1 MKIKAIFLAA
11 MLFPGTVL
19 ADNKQAPNP
28 VTEAGAVKITWQSPD
43 KYTDIKSSGELQSR
57 YEQRAFESMT
67 KQLNKL
73 ADKVLTNGEKLELT
87 VTNVDLAGDVR
98 PTFGAGPNDIRVLK
112 DIYPPRIAFSYR
124 LIKGD
129 KVVLSGEEKLKDMNY
144 LGGIQPLRQES
155 FMYENQMLKQ
165 WFNRTFAPQLEG
177 HPPK

>member
-1 MKIKAIFLAA
+1 MEIKAIFLTAV
-11 MLFPGTVL
+11 LLPGTVL

-28 VTEAGAVKITWQSPD
+28 VTEAGAVKITWQLPD

-57 YEQRAFESMT
+57 YELRAFESMT

-98 PTFGAGPNDIRVLK
+98 PTFGAPPNDIRVLK

-124 LIKGD
+124 LIKGHE
-129 KVVLSGEEKLKDMNY
+129 VVLSGEENLKDMNY
-144 LGGIQPLRQES
+144 LGGIQPRRQES
-155 FMYENQMLKQ
+155 FVYENKMLKQ
-165 WFNRTFAPQLEG
+165 WFNRTLAPQLEG
-177 HPPK
+177 LPPK